1 MIADRASQTTIDA
14 SQDVIREVHHQVK
27 NTLQVVCSLL
37 RLEGRAVGES
47 TARES
52 LRRCEG
58 RVQSMALVYDTL
70 YREGACLE
78 VPIDRYIR
86 TLTEHVVKSWGP
98 LSGSLE
104 VEYFLTPVA
113 MPAKGAIS
121 CGVIL
126 NEVLVDCLTS
136 AAAYNGPSSLRV
148 KSDAYKNGLTLR
160 IELEHE
166 GLVPREL
173 SKLSGQI
180 VRALVQQ
187 YGGSL
192 ELHGVNGLRYSI
204 DLPELA
210 GL

>member
-1 MIADRASQTTIDA
+1 MMKGVAQAQVDDSH
-14 SQDVIREVHHQVK
+14 DVIREVHHQVK

-52 LRRCEG
+52 LRRSEG

-70 YREGACLE
+70 YREGLCLE

-86 TLTEHVVKSWGP
+86 ALTEHVVKAWGQVGKTIQVQYA
-98 LSGSLE
+98 LDS
-104 VEYFLTPVA
+104 A
-113 MPAKGAIS
+113 RMPTKAAIS
-121 CGVIL
+121 CGLIL
-126 NEVLVDCLTS
+126 NEVLLDCLGCAES
-136 AAAYNGPSSLRV
+136 HCGASFLWVR
-148 KSDAYKNGLTLR
+148 SDTYKNGVRLR
-160 IELEHE
+160 VDLEHE
-166 GLVPREL
+166 GLVPHEL
-173 SKLSGQI
+173 PKLSGQI

-204 DLPELA
+204 DLPELSSR
-210 GL
+210 